1 MKNQTQ
7 NKDANKLHLLCAGCF
22 TVLYG
27 LYCFVLSPIYFSLNS
42 NVAFYDTVLPVI
54 VQYAGIALELVAV
67 SVLYGALIWEMF
79 KMGKSDVRPFVSV
92 FAVATALKYSSN
104 VVVTWIT
111 YGIIPRT
118 WIWDVANVVFYTA
131 LEMIQLWI
139 VIAILKAL
147 MSKEGNCD
155 LPFSSLWNRGNKLMK
170 GALAC
175 GIITVA
181 VKAFGRF
188 CDDLWAIIISG
199 LPNRPITYLLMLLSY
214 ASTILLGVICYA
226 VVLFVIGRINFRY
239 RSKKE

>member
-7 NKDANKLHLLCAGCF
+7 NKDTSRLHVLCAWCF
-22 TVLYG
+22 AALYG

-42 NVAFYDTVLPVI
+42 NVMFYDTVLPVI
-54 VQYAGIALELVAV
+54 VQYAGIAVELVAV
-67 SVLYGALIWEMF
+67 SVLYGALIWKML
-79 KMGKSDVRPFVSV
+79 KMGNGGIRPFVSV
-92 FAVATALKYSSN
+92 FAVATALKYFAN

-111 YGIIPRT
+111 YGIIPRA

-139 VIAILKAL
+139 VIAVLRVLIG
-147 MSKEGNCD
+147 KEGSCD
-155 LPFSSLWNRGNKLMK
+155 LPFSSLWDKGNKLMR

-188 CDDLWAIIISG
+188 CDDMWAIITGG
-199 LPNRPITYLLMLLSY
+199 LPSRPITYLLMLLSY
-214 ASTILLGVICYA
+214 ASTALLGVICYA
-226 VVLFVIGRINFRY
+226 VVLFVIGRIHSHY
-239 RSKKE
+239 TLKKE